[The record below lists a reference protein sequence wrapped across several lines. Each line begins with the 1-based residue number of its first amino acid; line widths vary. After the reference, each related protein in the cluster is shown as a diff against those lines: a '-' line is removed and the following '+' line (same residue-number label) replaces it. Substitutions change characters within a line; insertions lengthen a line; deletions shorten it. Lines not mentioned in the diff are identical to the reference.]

1 MQRGIM
7 KANRFKTFE
16 HPLSLQSRS
25 HKRKELSCFLK
36 MREEPRAKI
45 IICGDKHSES
55 QELSSENIFC
65 QVYVLLNSQVVKKLS
80 SLYEYLVVVNVLFTA
95 VRVFFDQ

>member
-1 MQRGIM
+1 
-7 KANRFKTFE
+7 
-16 HPLSLQSRS
+16 
-25 HKRKELSCFLK
+25 

-80 SLYEYLVVVNVLFTA
+80 SLYEYLVVVNV
-95 VRVFFDQ
+95 